1 MAVTF
6 ESVTGGLL
14 NGISQLND
22 NTISQ
27 GDLFGQ
33 YFDANQYLQDKK
45 YDLQYSYYLEKQH
58 LDRIKGDPVLQD
70 VLKQS
75 YSKLQ
80 SDIQNS
86 IDYAKTQA
94 GGLEGDIANKQKWN
108 SFFQN
113 MGKLAGVGGAA
124 YSSYQT
130 FDAFTSGNDVELGK
144 SVVTTIATGMA
155 ASLITASLASAAAV
169 GTVSLLSLAAI
180 VAAATIVVAVA
191 IDTFLPAEVA
201 EFIGD
206 ATHSIFET
214 IWDLTPLDEFGD
226 WLGRKIFDFVN
237 TNFSASQVWQAP
249 RDPLAFDLDGDG
261 IETLAENGN
270 AGVLFDHE
278 GNDVKTA
285 TGWIAPDDGFL
296 VYDRNGNGVID
307 NGTELFGDNTA
318 LNAGG
323 TAANGF
329 EALAD
334 FDTNADG
341 VVDVNDANFAGL
353 RIWQDINSDGISQ
366 ADELLTLA
374 QAGVA
379 SINTGYEDS
388 SIAQNGNVISGLGS
402 YTRTDGTLSSIA
414 SATSLV
420 NLDLAN
426 SSFYSSFVDSIP
438 VTAEAALL
446 PTMNGSGMVRNM
458 RAAA

>member
-1 MAVTF
+1 MTYTVTISVDLASNPSTLPGHAYYEISDGVNPPQTYGF
-6 ESVTGGLL
+6 YPDSGASDWDMVTGSTVIGDVRTD
-14 NGISQLND
+14 D
-22 NTISQ
+22 NIVRTPDASYTYEITKEQYDALKAGS
-27 GDLFGQ
+27 DLAVSNPP
-33 YFDANQYLQDKK
+33 D
-45 YDLQYSYYLEKQH
+45 YDLYDNNCTSFVKEMLWGIGIDLYDTAGNDITPAGMWADIWFDTL
-58 LDRIKGDPVLQD
+58 
-70 VLKQS
+70 
-75 YSKLQ
+75 
-80 SDIQNS
+80 SDGFQQMADGWNKFWGEI
-86 IDYAKTQA
+86 
-94 GGLEGDIANKQKWN
+94 GGDINRWVN
-108 SFFQN
+108 ETFF
-113 MGKLAGVGGAA
+113 
-124 YSSYQT
+124 
-130 FDAFTSGNDVELGK
+130 
-144 SVVTTIATGMA
+144 
-155 ASLITASLASAAAV
+155 
-169 GTVSLLSLAAI
+169 
-180 VAAATIVVAVA
+180 
-191 IDTFLPAEVA
+191 
-201 EFIGD
+201 
-206 ATHSIFET
+206 
-214 IWDLTPLDEFGD
+214 
-226 WLGRKIFDFVN
+226 
-237 TNFSASQVWQAP
+237 ASQAWQAP

-388 SIAQNGNVISGLGS
+388 SIVQNGNVISGLGS

-426 SSFYSSFVDSIP
+426 SSFYSAFVDSIP

-446 PTMNGSGMVRNM
+446 PNMNGSGMVRNM

>member
-1 MAVTF
+1 MATDTITEPTTITAPNFTDAVTYINNMTTAVY
-6 ESVTGGLL
+6 SVMEETLIKAGLT
-14 NGISQLND
+14 QAEV
-22 NTISQ
+22 NTIKNIGKIKTSIGTGIEASYNIYQ
-27 GDLFGQ
+27 GD
-33 YFDANQYLQDKK
+33 YDALT
-45 YDLQYSYYLEKQH
+45 KQAVSTIAGVAVAA
-58 LDRIKGDPVLQD
+58 LVAVAGVTTLPVTMAAIAGIAASSLVSAYWPEIK
-70 VLKQS
+70 
-75 YSKLQ
+75 
-80 SDIQNS
+80 NFF
-86 IDYAKTQA
+86 
-94 GGLEGDIANKQKWN
+94 GDIT
-108 SFFQN
+108 
-113 MGKLAGVGGAA
+113 
-124 YSSYQT
+124 QT
-130 FDAFTSGNDVELGK
+130 A
-144 SVVTTIATGMA
+144 M
-155 ASLITASLASAAAV
+155 ASAADITQEIIDTAQFYV
-169 GTVSLLSLAAI
+169 EGFVLEAMLFMYDLSG
-180 VAAATIVVAVA
+180 AVA
-191 IDTFLPAEVA
+191 D
-201 EFIGD
+201 FI
-206 ATHSIFET
+206 S
-214 IWDLTPLDEFGD
+214 DLF
-226 WLGRKIFDFVN
+226 N
-237 TNFSASQVWQAP
+237 TNFSASQVWQPP

-426 SSFYSSFVDSIP
+426 SSFYSAFVNSIP

-446 PTMNGSGMVRNM
+446 PNMNGSGMVRNM